1 MKIIRIFIGMLIL
14 AILWQCKT
22 QQNVPRA
29 EKVKLMGAKKLYTNV
44 TERYLD
50 FKTLS
55 IKYSGKFS
63 DLDNSHSFSGTLRI
77 KKDSLIWISIS
88 PGLGIELARIQF
100 TRDSIMFMNLMKDEF
115 FVSDY
120 GYFEN
125 KFMVDFSFDDLQSVL
140 TNEIFLYSETEEDKR
155 IRRRKTEDEESL
167 EYFRKTFNTDNDSTV
182 YVLKTHRKRK
192 IKKYLKKRKGEDFIV
207 ETIAISPD
215 SFKIKTVKVED
226 LVENRFL
233 TIRYDECV
241 PVDSTFLPS
250 VIEIF
255 VKSEHKEINARL
267 KYNKFTVNKD
277 ISFPFNI
284 SEKYTRI
291 KP

>member
-1 MKIIRIFIGMLIL
+1 M
-14 AILWQCKT
+14 
-22 QQNVPRA
+22 
-29 EKVKLMGAKKLYTNV
+29 
-44 TERYLD
+44 
-50 FKTLS
+50 
-55 IKYSGKFS
+55 
-63 DLDNSHSFSGTLRI
+63 
-77 KKDSLIWISIS
+77 
-88 PGLGIELARIQF
+88 IE
-100 TRDSIMFMNLMKDEF
+100 
-115 FVSDY
+115 
-120 GYFEN
+120 
-125 KFMVDFSFDDLQSVL
+125 FSFDDLQSIL
-140 TNEIFLYSETEEDKR
+140 TDEIFLYSETEEDKK
-155 IRRRKTEDEESL
+155 IRRKKTEDEESL

-192 IKKYLKKRKGEDFIV
+192 IKKYLKKRKGDDFIV

-226 LVENRFL
+226 LVEKRLL

-250 VIEIF
+250 IIEIF
-255 VKSEHKEINARL
+255 VKSEQKEINARL